1 MEHRRGW
8 GFAMS
13 AVWLKQAL
21 VGVEGK
27 VAVAA
32 EGAIGA
38 LLTQIV
44 ASESEAA
51 LGFARAAGAM
61 AACRRAA
68 IMLAPQ
74 LSDGTEPASA
84 DTRALSASHPWFDAL
99 TSTLIDGPLRL
110 QFEACVRV
118 AAIDATLPHK
128 LLPHALEAGKR
139 NTILRDPLQ
148 RVLGHRGR
156 WLAQFN
162 PEWKFAASGACDVTA
177 ATDPK
182 LWEEGTLSQRVA
194 YLQFVRNENPAEA
207 RDLLQAQLGELPAKE
222 RIELVGV
229 LAQGLTQQDESLLAP
244 LLKDRS
250 RDVRVIA
257 ARLLARLPESAH
269 AKRLIEWMTPLLTEK
284 RGLLKRSWLLEAPAA
299 ADPEWQTAAIDATR
313 PQHDALGE
321 RAWWLYQLVRQ
332 IPLSW
337 WTTRTGM
344 SATDLIAWAKK
355 TDWQDALFRGWR
367 EQVGTTDRDWV
378 EALLSSGVKQFVNDA
393 AALLALLPIADR
405 EKYWPRTLAEIHKAG
420 TLATI
425 AGSCALGETLSA
437 NFSRSLIAS
446 VHDCFVSDAMRNEY
460 GLRAHALEIAAIV
473 HDGSLAGW
481 QPLPR
486 RDDETP
492 GLAECIHEFERI
504 VAIRRTLHSS

>member
-1 MEHRRGW
+1 MEHQRRW
-8 GFAMS
+8 SFAMS

-27 VAVAA
+27 FAVPA
-32 EGAIGA
+32 EGAIGT
-38 LLTQIV
+38 LLTQI
-44 ASESEAA
+44 ASSEGEPA
-51 LGFARAAGAM
+51 LGFARAAGAI

-68 IMLAPQ
+68 IMLAPES
-74 LSDGTEPASA
+74 SDGTEPAPE
-84 DTRALSASHPWFDAL
+84 DNRALPATHPLFEVLA
-99 TSTLIDGPLRL
+99 STLIDGPLRL

-118 AAIDATLPHK
+118 VANDATLPYK
-128 LLPHALEAGKR
+128 LLPHGLEAGKR
-139 NTILRDPLQ
+139 NAVLRDPLQ

-162 PEWKFAASGACDVTA
+162 PEWKFAASGASDATA

-182 LWEEGTLSQRVA
+182 IWEEGTLSQRVA
-194 YLQFVRNENPAEA
+194 HLQFVRNKDPATA

-229 LAQGLTQQDESLLAP
+229 LAQGLTQEDEGLLAP

-250 RDVRVIA
+250 RDARVVA

-269 AKRLIEWMTPLLTEK
+269 AKRLIGWMTPLLTEK
-284 RGLLKRSWLLEAPAA
+284 RGLLKRSWLLEAPEA
-299 ADPEWQTAAIDATR
+299 ADPEWQTAAIDGTR

-337 WTTRTGM
+337 WTSRTGM
-344 SATDLIAWAKK
+344 SPTDLISWVTK
-355 TDWQDALFRGWR
+355 TDWQDAVFRGWR
-367 EQVGTTDRDWV
+367 EQVGTTDRDWA

-393 AALLALLPIADR
+393 AALLALLPVADR
-405 EKYWPRTLAEIHKAG
+405 EKYWPRTLAEIYKSG

-425 AGSCALGETLSA
+425 AGSCAPGETLSA
-437 NFSRSLIAS
+437 SFSRSLIAS
-446 VHDCFVSDAMRNEY
+446 VHDCFASDAMRNDY

-473 HDGSLAGW
+473 HPGSIASW
-481 QPLPR
+481 HPLPR

-492 GLAECIHEFERI
+492 ALSECIHEFERI

>member
-1 MEHRRGW
+1 
-8 GFAMS
+8 MS
-13 AVWLKQAL
+13 SVWLKQAL
-21 VGVEGK
+21 VGVEGN
-27 VAVAA
+27 VAVPAD
-32 EGAIGA
+32 GAIGR
-38 LLTQIV
+38 LLTQV
-44 ASESEAA
+44 VSSEGEAA
-51 LGFARAAGAM
+51 LAFARAAGAM

-68 IMLAPQ
+68 IMLTPQ
-74 LSDGTEPASA
+74 PSDATEPALA
-84 DTRALSASHPWFDAL
+84 DTRALPASHVWFDVLA
-99 TSTLIDGPLRL
+99 STLLEGPLRL

-118 AAIDATLPHK
+118 VAIDATLPHK
-128 LLPHALEAGKR
+128 LLPHALEAAKR
-139 NTILRDPLQ
+139 NTVLREPLQ

-162 PEWKFAASGACDVTA
+162 PDWKFAASGASDVTA
-177 ATDPK
+177 ATDQK
-182 LWEEGTLSQRVA
+182 LWEEGTLAQRVA
-194 YLQFVRNENPAEA
+194 YLQFMRNNNPASA
-207 RDLLQAQLGELPAKE
+207 RELLQAQLGELPAKE
-222 RIELVGV
+222 RIDLIAV
-229 LAQGLTQQDESLLAP
+229 LAQGLTKEDESLLAP

-250 RDVRVIA
+250 RDVRVVA

-269 AKRLIEWMTPLLTEK
+269 ARRLIDWMTPLLTEK
-284 RGLLKRSWLLEAPAA
+284 RGLLKRSWLIEAPQA
-299 ADPEWQTAAIDATR
+299 ADAEWQSAAIDASR

-344 SATDLIAWAKK
+344 SAIDLIAWAKK

-367 EQVGTTDRDWV
+367 EQLGTAERDWV

-393 AALLALLPIADR
+393 AALLALLPVADR
-405 EKYWPRTLAEIHKAG
+405 EKYWPSTLPEIHKAG

-425 AGSCALGETLSA
+425 AASCAPGETLSA

-446 VHDCFVSDAMRNEY
+446 VHEAFASDAMRNDY
-460 GLRAHALEIAAIV
+460 VLRAHALELAAIV
-473 HDGSLAGW
+473 HPGALASW

-504 VAIRRTLHSS
+504 VAIRRTLHSSQS

>member
-1 MEHRRGW
+1 
-8 GFAMS
+8 MS

-27 VAVAA
+27 VAVP
-32 EGAIGA
+32 EQGAIGA

-44 ASESEAA
+44 SSEGESA
-51 LGFARAAGAM
+51 LAFARAAGAM

-74 LSDGTEPASA
+74 SPPASEPAPA
-84 DTRALSASHPWFDAL
+84 DRQTLPATHAWFDAL
-99 TSTLIDGPLRL
+99 ASTLIDGPLRL

-128 LLPHALEAGKR
+128 LLPHALEAGRR
-139 NTILRDPLQ
+139 NPVLRDPLQ
-148 RVLGHRGR
+148 RALGHRGR

-162 PEWKFAASGACDVTA
+162 PEWKFAASGASDVTA
-177 ATDPK
+177 TTDPK
-182 LWEEGTLSQRVA
+182 LWDEGTLSQRVA
-194 YLQFVRNENPAEA
+194 YLQFVRKENLAEA

-222 RIELVGV
+222 RIELVDV
-229 LAQGLTQQDESLLAP
+229 LAQGLTHEDESLLAP

-250 RDVRVIA
+250 RDVRVAA
-257 ARLLARLPESAH
+257 ARLLARLPQSVH
-269 AKRLIEWMTPLLTEK
+269 AKRLIGWMTPLLTEK
-284 RGLLKRSWLLEAPAA
+284 RGLLKRSWLLEAPQAT
-299 ADPEWQTAAIDATR
+299 DPEWQTAAIDATR

-321 RAWWLYQLVRQ
+321 RAWWMYQLVRQ

-344 SATDLIAWAKK
+344 SATDLIAWAAK
-355 TDWQDALFRGWR
+355 TDWRDAVFRGWR
-367 EQVGTTDRDWV
+367 EQVGATDRDWV

-393 AALLALLPIADR
+393 AALLALLPVADR

-425 AGSCALGETLSA
+425 AGSCAPGETLSA
-437 NFSRSLIAS
+437 DFSRSLIAS
-446 VHDCFVSDAMRNEY
+446 VHEGFLSDAMRNDY
-460 GLRAHALEIAAIV
+460 ILRAQALELAAIV
-473 HDGSLAGW
+473 HPGALAGW

-504 VAIRRTLHSS
+504 VAIRRTLHSSRS